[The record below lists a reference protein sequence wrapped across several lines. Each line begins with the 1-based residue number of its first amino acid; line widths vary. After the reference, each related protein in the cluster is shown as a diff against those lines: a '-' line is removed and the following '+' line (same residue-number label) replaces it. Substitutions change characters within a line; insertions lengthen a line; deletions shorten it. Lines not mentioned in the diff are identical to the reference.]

1 MLKGHTFNLQTF
13 TSEAWAVF
21 CNNFLNDSSGILKG
35 CELSNTNN
43 SVTIA
48 EGYFVIKGRLLQII
62 SSETIS
68 NISNNDGYYSLVCE
82 IDLSKIN
89 TTSELNQAV
98 IKTLYNASAYPTLT
112 QQDITG
118 SGTVYQY
125 EFARFKVE
133 SGTIT
138 NFTDRRGNVIDN
150 TGKRN
155 SDFLVVTG
163 TKGDLIQLP
172 SGWNNTNTVVI
183 STAAAIGGDNIDFW
197 AYNLIDFQNKIVP
210 VCEVRVYGNNVVLN
224 TTLTAVDNAFHGEL
238 KVVLMKTN

>member
-68 NISNNDGYYSLVCE
+68 NISNNGYYSLVCE
-82 IDLSKIN
+82 IDLSKTN
-89 TTSELNQAV
+89 TTSVLNQAE
-98 IKTLYNASAYPTLT
+98 IKNLYNASAYPTLT

-150 TGKRN
+150 TYK
-155 SDFLVVTG
+155 L
-163 TKGDLIQLP
+163 KGDFKLLTG
-172 SGWNNTNTVVI
+172 SATMNEDNNYSATVSYPEGFTESNSVVI
-183 STAAAIGGDNIDFW
+183 SFMEGGEVNLHQFRLTMGHSNLSIAPFNIQKGMT
-197 AYNLIDFQNKIVP
+197 YYLNNYKI
-210 VCEVRVYGNNVVLN
+210 
-224 TTLTAVDNAFHGEL
+224 
-238 KVVLMKTN
+238 VLMKTN

>member
-13 TSEAWAVF
+13 TSEGWAALWD
-21 CNNFLNDSSGILKG
+21 NFLNGASGILKG
-35 CELSNTNN
+35 CSLSNTNN
-43 SVTIA
+43 SITIA
-48 EGYFVIKGRLLQII
+48 EGYFIVKGRLLQII
-62 SSETIS
+62 SNETIS
-68 NISNNDGYYSLVCE
+68 NISTNGYYSLVCE
-82 IDLSKIN
+82 IDLSKTN
-89 TTSELNQAV
+89 TENVLNQAE
-98 IKTLYNASAYPTLT
+98 IKTIYSSSAYPTLT

-138 NFTDRRGNVIDN
+138 NFTDRRGNAIDN